1 MAPITKQIIHPKF
14 SDNEELQNLFVLTRE
29 YQITDG
35 YCKRIGLYRK
45 IEKLARALNAEQEIA
60 HIMSVYARYYIDH
73 KQYKKALQ
81 CIFEALP
88 IAKKHGMNSR
98 ISNLYNWLAGIHLFS
113 GDYSNA
119 LDYFQTEV
127 EHNIKSGIEQHCFTA
142 YNLMGNIYN
151 DIDDDKTAEEFFTK
165 AKNLID
171 KYPDFLDIQQSV
183 VYLNTSLIVL
193 KSKMEQYDEAKKLC
207 FESIELS
214 KNKNDKRLL
223 PNLYSALSL
232 IAYDTG
238 EYEAGIEYANKA
250 KKHLAK
256 NDFENAI
263 STYRVFAL
271 NHLKKGNKK
280 QAADAFKE
288 CIKYFNKVPTFTLL
302 KIETLHKAAELFEAT
317 KAKRD
322 LQMVQKILKDTEL
335 TYHTMQARLALRA
348 EQLISF
354 TNKLA
359 PVEIKQPNGKRTLH
373 AIGIGKVTLATE
385 DIYACQTQQDTAGKN
400 VSLVYVVNKDDYY
413 RIPSALNS
421 IFATINDDNFIW
433 INRNVFV
440 NKAHISDWESVAQR
454 GIVNVYDKAFE
465 VSRRK
470 RKELLNNQ
478 TTILQA

>member
-1 MAPITKQIIHPKF
+1 MAPINKQVNHPRF
-14 SDNEELQNLFVLTRE
+14 SENEELQTLFVLARE
-29 YQITDG
+29 YQIKDG
-35 YCKRIGLYRK
+35 HCKRLGLYRK
-45 IEKLARALNAEQEIA
+45 IEKLARAKNAEQEIA
-60 HIMSVYARYYIDH
+60 HIMSIYARYYIDH
-73 KQYKKALQ
+73 KQYKKALH

-88 IAKKHGMNSR
+88 IAKKHAMNSR

-127 EHNIKSGIEQHCFTA
+127 EHNIKTGIEQHCFTA

-165 AKNLID
+165 AKHIID
-171 KYPDFLDIQQSV
+171 KYPDFLDIQQSL

-207 FESIELS
+207 FESIELA

-238 EYEAGIEYANKA
+238 EYDKGIEYANEA
-250 KKHLAK
+250 KKFLTK

-263 STYRVFAL
+263 STYRVYAI

-288 CIKYFNKVPTFTLL
+288 CIKYFIKVPTLTLL

-322 LQMVQKILKDTEL
+322 LQMVQKILKETEL

-359 PVEIKQPNGKRTLH
+359 PAEIKQPNGKIAFH
-373 AIGIGKVTLATE
+373 AIGLGKINLSVQ

-400 VSLVYVVNKDDYY
+400 VSLLYVVDRQDYY

-421 IFATINDDNFIW
+421 IHTMIDNENFIW

-440 NKAHISDWESVAQR
+440 NKTYITDWEAVTQS
-454 GIVNVYDKAFE
+454 GIVNVQGKSFE
-465 VSRRK
+465 ISRRK
-470 RKELLNNQ
+470 RKELFNNH
-478 TTILQA
+478 TNNLQV